1 MSPQRTKYTYEEFL
15 EITKDV
21 DRAEFID
28 GEIIMQAT
36 PTAQHQ
42 SIVLNIASEFRSF
55 FLGKECRP
63 YIAPFDIIFEDRHE
77 EIRRV
82 QPDISII
89 CGHNL
94 INENQF
100 KGVPRLIV
108 EVVSPSNASEDYVKK
123 LNLYMRFG
131 VEEYWIVSPK
141 NRTIQIFNLENE
153 VYGEPKIYFENDL
166 VKSNIFENLS
176 IELMKIFE

>member
-1 MSPQRTKYTYEEFL
+1 MLPQRKRYTYDEFL
-15 EITKDV
+15 EITKDI

-55 FLGKECRP
+55 FLGKSCKP
-63 YIAPFDIIFEDRHE
+63 FIAPFDIILQDGTE
-77 EIRRV
+77 EIKRV

-89 CGHNL
+89 CEHNL

-100 KGVPRLIV
+100 KGVPSLIV
-108 EVVSPSNASEDYVKK
+108 EVVSPSNASDDYVKK
-123 LNLYMRFG
+123 LNLYMKFG

-141 NRTIQIFNLENE
+141 NRTVQIFNLENG
-153 VYGEPKIYFENDL
+153 VYGEPKIYFEKDI
-166 VKSNIFENLS
+166 VKSSIFEDLS
-176 IELMKIFE
+176 IGLKSIFE

>member
-1 MSPQRTKYTYEEFL
+1 MLPQRKVYTYKEFL
-15 EITKDV
+15 EITKDI

-55 FLGKECRP
+55 FSGKNCRP
-63 YIAPFDIIFEDRHE
+63 YIAPFDIILEDENE
-77 EIRRV
+77 ETKRV

-100 KGVPRLIV
+100 NGVPSLIV
-108 EVVSPSNASEDYVKK
+108 EVVSPSNASDDYVKK
-123 LNLYMRFG
+123 LNLYMRYG

-141 NRTIQIFNLENE
+141 NRTIQIFNLEAG
-153 VYGEPKIYFENDL
+153 VYGEPQIFFEKDL
-166 VKSNIFENLS
+166 VKSKIFDGLT
-176 IELMKIFE
+176 IELKTIFQ

>member
-1 MSPQRTKYTYEEFL
+1 MLPQRKKYTYEEFL
-15 EITKDV
+15 EVTKDI

-42 SIVLNIASEFRSF
+42 SIVLNIASEFRNF
-55 FLGKECRP
+55 FLGRNCKP
-63 YIAPFDIIFEDRHE
+63 FIAPFDIILQDETG
-77 EIRRV
+77 EIKRV

-89 CGHNL
+89 CGYNL
-94 INENQF
+94 TNENQF
-100 KGVPRLIV
+100 KGVPSLIV
-108 EVVSPSNASEDYVKK
+108 EVVSPSNAADDYVKK

-153 VYGEPKIYFENDL
+153 VYGEPKIYFENDI

-176 IELMKIFE
+176 IELKRIFE

>member
-1 MSPQRTKYTYEEFL
+1 MLPQRKRYTYEEFL
-15 EITKDV
+15 EITKDI

-36 PTAQHQ
+36 ATAQHQ
-42 SIVLNIASEFRSF
+42 SIVLNIASEFRN
-55 FLGKECRP
+55 FLSGKDCRP
-63 YIAPFDIIFEDRHE
+63 YIAPFDIILEDGNE
-77 EIRRV
+77 EKKRV
-82 QPDISII
+82 QPDISVI

-100 KGVPRLIV
+100 NGAPRLIV
-108 EVVSPSNASEDYVKK
+108 EVVSPSNASDDYVKK

-141 NRTIQIFNLENE
+141 NRTIQMFNLENG
-153 VYGEPKIYFENDL
+153 VYGEPKIYFENNF
-166 VKSNIFENLS
+166 VRSNIFEDLS
-176 IELMKIFE
+176 MELKRIFE

>member
-1 MSPQRTKYTYEEFL
+1 MLPQRKKYTYEEFL
-15 EITKDV
+15 EIAKEV
-21 DRAEFID
+21 ERIEFID

-55 FLGKECRP
+55 FSGKGCRP
-63 YIAPFDIIFEDRHE
+63 YIAPFDIILENDYE
-77 EIRRV
+77 EIKRV
-82 QPDISII
+82 QPDISVI
-89 CGHNL
+89 CGQSL

-100 KGVPRLIV
+100 KGVPNLIV
-108 EVVSPSNASEDYVKK
+108 EVVSPSNASDDYVKK

-141 NRTIQIFNLENE
+141 NKTIEIFNIENGA
-153 VYGEPKIYFENDL
+153 YGEPKIYYENDL

-176 IELMKIFE
+176 IELKRVFE

>member
-1 MSPQRTKYTYEEFL
+1 MLPQRKRYTYEEFL
-15 EITKDV
+15 QITKDI
-21 DRAEFID
+21 DRSEFID
-28 GEIIMQAT
+28 GEVIMQAT

-42 SIVLNIASEFRSF
+42 SIVLNIASEFRNF
-55 FLGKECRP
+55 FSGKDCKP
-63 YIAPFDIIFEDRHE
+63 YIAPFDVILEDGNE
-77 EIRRV
+77 EVKRV
-82 QPDISII
+82 QPDISVI

-100 KGVPRLIV
+100 KGVPSLIV
-108 EVVSPSNASEDYVKK
+108 EVVSPSNASNDYVKK

-141 NRTIQIFNLENE
+141 NRTIQMFNLENGL
-153 VYGEPKIYFENDL
+153 YGEPIIYFQNDI

-176 IELMKIFE
+176 IELKRIFE

>member
-1 MSPQRTKYTYEEFL
+1 
-15 EITKDV
+15 
-21 DRAEFID
+21 
-28 GEIIMQAT
+28 MQVT

-55 FLGKECRP
+55 FLGTRCKP
-63 YIAPFDIIFEDRHE
+63 YIAPFDIILDDEDEYE
-77 EIRRV
+77 ETKRV

-89 CGHNL
+89 CNQNL

-100 KGVPRLIV
+100 NGVPKLIV
-108 EVVSPSNASEDYVKK
+108 EVVSPSNASDDYVKK
-123 LNLYMRFG
+123 LNLYMKFG

-153 VYGEPKIYFENDL
+153 VYGEPKIYFESDL
-166 VKSNIFENLS
+166 VKSSIFENLS
-176 IELMKIFE
+176 IELKRIFE